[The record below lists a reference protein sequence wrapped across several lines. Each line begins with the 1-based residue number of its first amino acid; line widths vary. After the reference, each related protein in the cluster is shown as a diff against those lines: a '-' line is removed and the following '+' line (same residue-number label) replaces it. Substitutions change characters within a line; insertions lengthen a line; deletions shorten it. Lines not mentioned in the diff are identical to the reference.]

1 MICVENIK
9 VFAESNMSMYNLLN
23 HQIGEDLLT
32 LDGGGIGDK
41 PGKTV
46 EHIDDIFS

>member
-1 MICVENIK
+1 
-9 VFAESNMSMYNLLN
+9 MYNFLKY

-46 EHIDDIFS
+46 EHIDDVFSK